1 MNAQRWSL
9 CVPEELCEEPQ
20 LWTSPVG
27 STAGGKEFIITQ
39 ESCGIAAASGSCA
52 SHVNINYECGACPK
66 DCGPGLVC
74 AEGIRERGANTRFD
88 ICVPEDECGR
98 DIVYYAW
105 GGPPEIAFAEYRF
118 VGSPSC
124 TQNRYDDELSDLESD
139 NDDLQDRLDAY
150 EDLAEG
156 YNS

>member
-1 MNAQRWSL
+1 M
-9 CVPEELCEEPQ
+9 
-20 LWTSPVG
+20 
-27 STAGGKEFIITQ
+27 
-39 ESCGIAAASGSCA
+39 
-52 SHVNINYECGACPK
+52 NINYECGACPK

-74 AEGIRERGANTRFD
+74 AEGIIRRREDEDEDDSQISVD

-105 GGPPEIAFAEYRF
+105 GGPPEIAFAEYWF
-118 VGSPSC
+118 LGSPSC

-156 YNS
+156 YNE